1 MSELNVD
8 VRVSKPTSGFSITN
22 IGVSIILI
30 YSIVKLMEIYGIG
43 LTTYGSYLAFY
54 TFLFISSF
62 VLPLQYPSIE

>member
-1 MSELNVD
+1 MDESAKD
-8 VRVSKPTSGFSITN
+8 MGVSKKNTGFSVTN
-22 IGVSIILI
+22 IGVSVILI